1 MGHFDD
7 GQCSTKLWG
16 IIHQFIINRKQLLR
30 YLFFFGGLRCD
41 KYSREETVVF
51 LVFESELTV
60 FPWIVS
66 AETVLFW
73 KWKMLKFY
81 TVSTLCQFFYF
92 MNSRYTTIQGRK
104 ILISRTFLLQVFKG
118 NNYLKKY
125 GTSCCNILTYYLM
138 KWIFAAHLTW
148 HMRKYGTNIARIAL

>member
-1 MGHFDD
+1 MF
-7 GQCSTKLWG
+7 CCNTRNIVASAILLLANWRLV
-16 IIHQFIINRKQLLR
+16 INLEEPWQQLLP
-30 YLFFFGGLRCD
+30 LEDFFCPVTHLEVKHFIKPKC
-41 KYSREETVVF
+41 VCF
-51 LVFESELTV
+51 
-60 FPWIVS
+60 